1 MNQVEKKPP
10 KQQAVSLP
18 KRATPIKKKVMAPHL
33 SSDEDGDWTEKQ
45 GGEHPKQAS
54 RPKRVQK
61 SEFKVIK
68 EEYMSSSSSD
78 GEAHE

>member
-1 MNQVEKKPP
+1 
-10 KQQAVSLP
+10 
-18 KRATPIKKKVMAPHL
+18 MAPHI
-33 SSDEDGDWTEKQ
+33 STDEDEDWTDKQ

-54 RPKRVQK
+54 RPKRAQK